1 MAEKAGGC
9 RRTMKSHILY
19 ILIAMAIFCLTGNA
33 RPADW
38 RIQKLQEID
47 AAANLPPP
55 ERLEAI
61 KIYVGIGNNPDRDQ
75 DQLDVWERAR
85 NLAFATPDYGKLYQE
100 KMKILISTIRNE
112 PDRNRKRAISD
123 NSLEFEGA
131 LQLGY
136 NRDDALDS
144 LKALQYLPSAE
155 SVAALAYFL
164 NDPEGRDGK
173 TILGDIPEASIQS
186 RSISGQVASMLDQ
199 IGIEKPPTANAPK
212 SGWER
217 VDAWKDWW
225 NEVKA
230 GKRTYRFKG
239 SPIEY
244 GPDGPVAAQSVTRP
258 ERNSTKAT
266 APHPESAEIVQSS
279 KPEKIYWIVGGSILL
294 ILIAGWRAL
303 GGRRA

>member
-1 MAEKAGGC
+1 MAKIEAA
-9 RRTMKSHILY
+9 S
-19 ILIAMAIFCLTGNA
+19 
-33 RPADW
+33 
-38 RIQKLQEID
+38 KLDGKQRWEE
-47 AAANLPPP
+47 L
-55 ERLEAI
+55 RG
-61 KIYVGIGNNPDRDQ
+61 YVGMGDYVRMD
-75 DQLDVWERAR
+75 DDEAAVWQHAQEETMR
-85 NLAFATPDYGKLYQE
+85 TGGYGQYCQE
-100 KMKILISTIRNE
+100 KMVNLLDAVRSETN
-112 PDRNRKRAISD
+112 PDKKRAIDSGIVS
-123 NSLEFEGA
+123 NFED
-131 LQLGY
+131 LPDLGY
-136 NRDDALDS
+136 GRMEALEY

-164 NDPEGRDGK
+164 DDPEGRDGK

-244 GPDGPVAAQSVTRP
+244 GPDGPVAAQAVMRP
-258 ERNSTKAT
+258 ERNSTKTTAT
-266 APHPESAEIVQSS
+266 QPESAEIVQNS
-279 KPEKIYWIVGGSILL
+279 KPEKIYWMVGGSILL

-303 GGRRA
+303 AGRRA